1 MADIFLNLLSIVKE
15 EKAMIEEAF
24 DDMVDNLLKQKI
36 LNKGHVKKQA
46 KRIEID
52 VLNAEKDFMINMK
65 NKIMNTM
72 IEINKLKTNIVS
84 LMNKINEFESD
95 EVTLKAEILKEINN
109 IKLKK
114 QSLQAETEAVRNIII
129 DNLDIEA
136 FILTVFKTS

>member
-1 MADIFLNLLSIVKE
+1 MNLLSIVKE